1 MKNNNILGNKVKEVR
16 KELRLTQEQ
25 LSKRMGIS
33 RSTLRDIET
42 GKYKHINLELVDK
55 LSKATNKPTS
65 YFLEDEIEIDLGI
78 YDVMDKVFEDIINK
92 GLVVDDGKIDPRI
105 KDDVIEILE
114 ATLALKKERLSK

>member
-1 MKNNNILGNKVKEVR
+1 MKNNNILGNKIKEVR

-25 LSKRMGIS
+25 LSKRMDIS

-42 GKYKHINLELVDK
+42 GKYKHINLELIDK

-92 GLVVDDGKIDPRI
+92 GLVEDDGKIDPRI

>member
-92 GLVVDDGKIDPRI
+92 GLVEDDGKIDPRI

>member
-1 MKNNNILGNKVKEVR
+1 MKNNNILGNKIKEVR

-92 GLVVDDGKIDPRI
+92 GLVEDDGKIDPRI

>member
-1 MKNNNILGNKVKEVR
+1 MKNNNVLGNKIKEVR

-25 LSKRMGIS
+25 LSKRMDIS

-92 GLVVDDGKIDPRI
+92 GLVEDDGKIDPRI

>member
-1 MKNNNILGNKVKEVR
+1 MKNNNVLGNKIKEVR

-25 LSKRMGIS
+25 LSKRMSIS

-42 GKYKHINLELVDK
+42 GRYKHINLELIDK

-78 YDVMDKVFEDIINK
+78 YDVMDNIFNEMIERD
-92 GLVVDDGKIDPRI
+92 LVDNDGNFSPELNEK
-105 KDDVIEILE
+105 ILE
-114 ATLALKKERLSK
+114 IVKATLALKKERLNK

>member
-1 MKNNNILGNKVKEVR
+1 MKNNNVLGNKIKEVR

-25 LSKRMGIS
+25 LSKRMDIS

-42 GKYKHINLELVDK
+42 GKYKHINLELIDK

-92 GLVVDDGKIDPRI
+92 GLVEDDGKIDPRI

>member
-1 MKNNNILGNKVKEVR
+1 MKNNNVLGNKIKEVR

-25 LSKRMGIS
+25 LSKRMSIS

-92 GLVVDDGKIDPRI
+92 GLVEDDGKIDPRI

>member
-1 MKNNNILGNKVKEVR
+1 MKNNNILGNKIKEVR

-42 GKYKHINLELVDK
+42 GKYKHINLELIDK

-92 GLVVDDGKIDPRI
+92 GLVEDDGKIDPRI

>member
-1 MKNNNILGNKVKEVR
+1 MKNNNILGNKIKEVR

-92 GLVVDDGKIDPRI
+92 GLVEDDGKIDPCI

>member
-1 MKNNNILGNKVKEVR
+1 MKNNNILGNKIKEVR

-42 GKYKHINLELVDK
+42 GKYKHINLELIDK

-78 YDVMDKVFEDIINK
+78 YDVIDKVFEDIINK
-92 GLVVDDGKIDPRI
+92 GLVEDDGKIDPRI

-114 ATLALKKERLSK
+114 ATLALKKERLNK

>member
-1 MKNNNILGNKVKEVR
+1 MKNNNVLGNKIKEVR

-42 GKYKHINLELVDK
+42 GKYKHINLELIDK

-92 GLVVDDGKIDPRI
+92 GLVEDDGKIDPRI